1 MDVDQGGAGHA
12 AAAQTHVELDG
23 LRHFAHT
30 VRDETARTLTPH
42 ARRALDEFGSG
53 VPFGTR
59 SVSRAVAA
67 AQDEYHRL
75 MVRAIDTMHE
85 YVRAADALATAAE
98 RVAAAYG
105 RADALSAA
113 QSARVAAAFAE
124 AVRDSPVPAPTMGVR
139 Q

>member
-1 MDVDQGGAGHA
+1 MDQGDPGRAT
-12 AAAQTHVELDG
+12 AAQIHVELDG
-23 LRHFAHT
+23 LRHFAHA

-42 ARRALDEFGSG
+42 ARRARDEFSGG
-53 VPFGTR
+53 VPFGAG
-59 SVSRAVAA
+59 SVCQAVAA

-98 RVAAAYG
+98 RVAAEYG

-113 QSARVAAAFAE
+113 QSARVAAVFAE
-124 AVRDSPVPAPTMGVR
+124 AVRDSHVPVPTTGVP